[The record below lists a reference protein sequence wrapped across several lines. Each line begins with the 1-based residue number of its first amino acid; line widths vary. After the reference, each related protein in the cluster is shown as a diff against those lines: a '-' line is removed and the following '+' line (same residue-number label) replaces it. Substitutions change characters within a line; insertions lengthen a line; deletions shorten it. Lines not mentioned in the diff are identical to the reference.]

1 MLEMKL
7 FSKTILATALSVTL
21 FAASPLSASEFGD
34 TYKAYNEAVAA
45 ENSADIETYALKAY
59 QLGKQKFASDSLDI
73 AMLALNAADALIL
86 NVPKNTYAEENAA
99 KAKKLKQQAFELYKV
114 ALVNYT
120 KSYGDKAVEL
130 IDPLMGLADSS
141 SKKDAREY
149 LDDALDIAEESDN
162 AMLIADTQMAYFKM
176 LSNSR
181 YYTRKVR
188 NYAID
193 AYASYEELLPENS
206 MKRVL
211 AAFTVGSIEI
221 AEKNYDEA
229 ETALLYVIKQ
239 FEALD
244 FDHPYLLSAHAKL
257 VEVYEIQGESD
268 KSTAHCMAIGS
279 MKPWSD
285 TQEQTPLFRV
295 APEYPMS
302 YVKRGKEGWSQVSFT
317 VNEMGFVVDAT
328 ILDSKGGSSFNKASL
343 EALKKWRYAPKFVDG
358 KAVSANSSVQL
369 DYTIQR

>member
-7 FSKTILATALSVTL
+7 FSKTILATALSVTM

-86 NVPKNTYAEENAA
+86 NVPKSTYAEENAA

-120 KSYGDKAVEL
+120 KSYGDEAVEL

-149 LDDALDIAEESDN
+149 LDDALDIAEDSDDV
-162 AMLIADTQMAYFKM
+162 LLLADTQMAYFKV
-176 LSNSR
+176 LKNTR
-181 YYTRKVR
+181 YYSRKVR
-188 NYAID
+188 DYAIE
-193 AYASYEELLPENS
+193 AYAGYKEVLPENS

-211 AAFTVGSIEI
+211 AAFTVGSIEY
-221 AEKNYDEA
+221 AEKHYDAA
-229 ETALLYVIKQ
+229 EVALLYVIKQ

-244 FDHPYLLSAHAKL
+244 FDHPYELAAHAKL
-257 VEVYEIQGESD
+257 VEIYEIQGESD
-268 KSTAHCMAIGS
+268 KSTQHCIAIGS
-279 MKPWSD
+279 MKPWS
-285 TQEQTPLFRV
+285 TEQEQTPLFRV
-295 APEYPMS
+295 PPKYPMS
-302 YVKRGKEGWSQVSFT
+302 SLKRRQEGWSQVSFT
-317 VNEMGFVVDAT
+317 VNEMGFVVDPV
-328 ILDSKGGSSFNKASL
+328 IMDSKGGSAFNKSTL
-343 EALKKWRYAPKFVDG
+343 KALKKWRYAPKFVDG
-358 KAVSANSSVQL
+358 KAVAANSTVQL
-369 DYTIQR
+369 DYKIQ